1 MRFIDDAFLTGLAR
15 AGEAAADDLAGLGV
29 ATVRVDVGRPYF
41 DIELISD
48 VRLDGPKPADDA
60 DGQHD
65 AIRLRGEF
73 VQRVKTLRKAFGAG
87 RPPHMLICCGDLVAA
102 RRDNGADAAWVKAA
116 YLDVFAHA
124 FTSELAWG
132 RSDSKIAVMAIP
144 GNDDIYRPGQ
154 AARNEAQTPA
164 SAAEPYYSYLAQAL
178 ADIALPA
185 VPQSHP
191 VASVFCVVGGRR
203 EQGWP
208 QGPRTDTF
216 PLAYVAVVGFDSNDA
231 MRMHDLRDYGQISGD
246 QLAASER
253 LVAALRSGIARNAPL
268 FVIGVTHH
276 NLLPVEDRLM
286 ALDNAGPEQYADCG
300 SPTCDANSLLAVNA
314 AGATSNASG
323 FMRHCQ
329 KLRVSA
335 VLHGHMH
342 AREVSTITS
351 VPIVPGQESA
361 ELTVIGAPTFEEGNP
376 TSGIARVRLDLWK
389 GEMEIAFAYDRGPD
403 GKQGKPIQVT
413 RPLISASRVSVSER
427 RLHTKVNDLL
437 AVAHRRTKSPD
448 RPMIEQ
454 FSEHVTQTWERE
466 GYVPLCLPD
475 GRLPR
480 LSQGANPHRYNLLL
494 LLREAEAGRYEI
506 LLSRHTPLRP
516 NSIGDWD
523 TLLLPAFTNIRALLQ
538 RLHDDVIRQV
548 VEQAEDMEKAASAKE
563 FEEAVQRILD
573 NDGNTEDDV
582 WQDQVR
588 EVGISRSAKISP
600 TNGYVTKYEYHLVVL
615 MPFVRKPAHVA
626 TAAEP
631 DRQPLQDERKIVDWL
646 NELPSIRR
654 PGESLAESR
663 ALPMEAVMSGGTGLR
678 WEPSADPDDFAG
690 TERGRRR
697 LPPGA
702 VWFPLPETDE
712 QESPWLLC
720 PSIVAR
726 NSDVMRWVDEE
737 LRVRRQ
743 PNGRFL
749 PHLVM
754 GQFSAEAGFTLLD
767 GPYPFEAGGS
777 PSQAGTAGGSGG
789 SLSRAGT
796 AGSTVEALRR
806 VQYSDTYDLRG
817 QHPYE
822 HNDIRRVA
830 LVRRTVIRHNRHR
843 EVILVF
849 DATEMAGR
857 GRDLSRYK
865 REPDSNA
872 LGYLRPV
879 QRYVLRA
886 GLERVR
892 DLNDFT
898 ARTLGDDP
906 WGFLRASWGGFA
918 EPVALTPPIV
928 EQLHPDDSEFDDRR
942 PDEKVSGKIGEF
954 VLCDGNHRV
963 VQRVWNDGE
972 AAAAVAVLGDP
983 VQPYYARAFSAYEW
997 DITAGTELFTT
1008 PETAFKHAARRVDL
1022 SSPEFS
1028 PEARQR
1034 LARLPAGQL
1043 YRRYYRDLSFG
1054 FGAMGGQGGR
1064 YV

>member
-1 MRFIDDAFLTGLAR
+1 MRFIDEAFLAGLAR
-15 AGEAAADDLAGLGV
+15 VGEQTADDEALAGLGV
-29 ATVRVDVGRPYF
+29 ATVVVDVGRPYF
-41 DIELISD
+41 DIEVISD
-48 VRLDGPKPADDA
+48 VRLDGPKPAADDA
-60 DGQHD
+60 DRQND
-65 AIRLRGEF
+65 AMRLRGEF
-73 VQRVKTLRKAFGAG
+73 TQRVKTLRKAFGAS

-102 RRDNGADAAWVKAA
+102 RQDEDADAARVQAA
-116 YLDVFAHA
+116 YLEVFARA

-132 RSDSKIAVMAIP
+132 RSDSKIAVMTIP
-144 GNDDIYRPGQ
+144 GNDDIYFPGHPV
-154 AARNEAQTPA
+154 RGEAQTRPA
-164 SAAEPYYSYLAQAL
+164 AAEPYYSYLAPAL
-178 ADIALPA
+178 ASVAMPDA
-185 VPQSHP
+185 PQSHP
-191 VASVFCVVGGRR
+191 VASLFRVVGARR
-203 EQGWP
+203 EQRWP
-208 QGPRTDTF
+208 RFPQADAV
-216 PLAYVAVVGFDSNDA
+216 PLAYIAVVGFDSNDA

-246 QLAASER
+246 QLAASGR
-253 LVAALRSGIARNAPL
+253 LVATLRSGLARNAPL

-276 NLLPVEDRLM
+276 NLLPIEDRLM
-286 ALDNAGPEQYADCG
+286 TRDEAGPEPHIG
-300 SPTCDANSLLAVNA
+300 TESPACEATSLLARGA
-314 AGATSNASG
+314 AGTTSNASG
-323 FMRHCQ
+323 LMRHCQ
-329 KLRVSA
+329 ELRVSA

-351 VPIVPGQESA
+351 LPIVPGQESA
-361 ELTVIGAPTFEEGNP
+361 ELTVIGVPTFEEGNP
-376 TSGIARVRLDLWK
+376 ASGIARVRLDLWK
-389 GEMEIAFAYDRGPD
+389 GEMETAFAYDRGPD

-413 RPLISASRVSVSER
+413 RPLISASRVGVPER
-427 RLHTKVNDLL
+427 RLHAKVSDLV

-454 FSEHVTQTWERE
+454 FSEHVTQTWEQE

-475 GRLPR
+475 GSLPR
-480 LSQGANPHRYNLLL
+480 LSEGPNPHRYNLLL

-563 FEEAVQRILD
+563 FEEAIQRILD
-573 NDGNTEDDV
+573 NDGNTEEDV

-588 EVGISRSAKISP
+588 EVGIAKSAKISP
-600 TNGYVTKYEYHLVVL
+600 TNGYVTEYEYHLVVL
-615 MPFVRKPAHVA
+615 MPFVRKPAQVQA
-626 TAAEP
+626 AAAER
-631 DRQPLQDERKIVDWL
+631 DHQRIQDERKIVDWL

-654 PGESLAESR
+654 TGESLAGSR
-663 ALPMEAVMSGGTGLR
+663 ALPIEAVMSGGAGLR
-678 WEPSADPDDFAG
+678 WEPPSDPDDIAG
-690 TERGRRR
+690 NERGRRR

-712 QESPWLLC
+712 HESPWLSC

-726 NSDVMRWVDEE
+726 NSDVMRWVDGE
-737 LRVRRQ
+737 LRARRQ
-743 PNGRFL
+743 PNGQFL

-754 GQFSAEAGFTLLD
+754 GQFAVEQGFALLD
-767 GPYPFEAGGS
+767 GPYPFDAAPGT
-777 PSQAGTAGGSGG
+777 QAGPA
-789 SLSRAGT
+789 R
-796 AGSTVEALRR
+796 STVEALRR
-806 VQYSDTYDLRG
+806 VQYSDSYDLRG

-830 LVRRTVIRHNRHR
+830 LVRRIVVRRNRRR

-849 DATEMAGR
+849 DATEMGGR
-857 GRDLSRYK
+857 GRELSRYK
-865 REPDSNA
+865 VEADSKA

-886 GLERVR
+886 GLERAREV
-892 DLNDFT
+892 NDFT
-898 ARTLGDDP
+898 ARMLGDDP

-928 EQLHPDDSEFDDRR
+928 EQLHPADSEFDDELGD
-942 PDEKVSGKIGEF
+942 DEVSRKTGEF

-972 AAAAVAVLGDP
+972 VAAAVAVLGDP

-1008 PETAFKHAARRVDL
+1008 PEAAFKHAARRVDPN
-1022 SSPEFS
+1022 SPTITA
-1028 PEARQR
+1028 EARQW